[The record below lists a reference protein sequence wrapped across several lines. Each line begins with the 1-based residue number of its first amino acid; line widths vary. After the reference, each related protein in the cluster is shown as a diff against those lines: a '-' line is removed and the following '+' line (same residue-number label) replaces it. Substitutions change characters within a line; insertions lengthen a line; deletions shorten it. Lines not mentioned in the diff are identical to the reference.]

1 MSAPLVVGLG
11 HPDRGDDAVGWW
23 VAREV
28 QRRRPELCV
37 RTLIDPLPLLDV
49 LPAHDVVVLVDAAL
63 TPDEPGSVRVV
74 DATEHLPD
82 VAGRCA
88 SSHGVSLGMVLDL
101 GRASGP
107 MPQRLVVVAVGAGRF
122 TLGEPPQA
130 RVAAAVVPAADA
142 VLRTLDGAERSAG

>member
-1 MSAPLVVGLG
+1 MSAALVVGLG
-11 HPDRGDDAVGWW
+11 HPDRGDDAIGWW

-28 QRRRPELCV
+28 ERRRPDLCV
-37 RTLIDPLPLLDV
+37 RTLLDPLPLLDL
-49 LPAHDVVVLVDAAL
+49 LPAHDAVVLVDAAL
-63 TPDEPGSVRVV
+63 MPDEPGSLRVV
-74 DATEHLPD
+74 DATAHLPD

-107 MPQRLVVVAVGAGRF
+107 MPQRLTVVAVGAGRF

-130 RVAAAVVPAADA
+130 RVAAAVGPAVDA
-142 VLRTLDGAERSAG
+142 VLRTLDGECGSAG